1 MSAFN
6 IWVTENCNLCCTYC
20 YEGEKRCFDM
30 NDEIIEKTISFVHE
44 NMEQNKSNMIN
55 FHGGEP
61 LLAIDSILKII
72 NSCNSFG
79 RFSYSLTTN
88 GTVMNDRILD
98 ELKKNKVYVS
108 LSIDGKREVH
118 DLNRKKSDG
127 SGTYDY
133 AVKSLEALQKRE
145 IDVRVRMTVTPDTVP
160 KLYNSVMSIAKL
172 NAATIVAM
180 IDLYDKRWTDAIL
193 DMLQEQLI
201 MIYTVLKDSDKTE
214 FTFYSDIKKRVK
226 RGLCDGGVTNFN
238 ISANGNIYPWV
249 CMVNDA
255 EHIIGSVFNGIDNSS
270 LHKYKFY
277 YDKRNQTC
285 DDCKNEYTCLSMRC
299 KYINKSLTG
308 EYLTASPII
317 CRLEHIMQRVRGLN
331 TD

>member
-1 MSAFN
+1 
-6 IWVTENCNLCCTYC
+6 
-20 YEGEKRCFDM
+20 
-30 NDEIIEKTISFVHE
+30 
-44 NMEQNKSNMIN
+44 
-55 FHGGEP
+55 
-61 LLAIDSILKII
+61 
-72 NSCNSFG
+72 
-79 RFSYSLTTN
+79 
-88 GTVMNDRILD
+88 
-98 ELKKNKVYVS
+98 
-108 LSIDGKREVH
+108 
-118 DLNRKKSDG
+118 
-127 SGTYDY
+127 
-133 AVKSLEALQKRE
+133 
-145 IDVRVRMTVTPDTVP
+145 MTVTPDTVP

-238 ISANGNIYPWV
+238 ISANGNIYPCV